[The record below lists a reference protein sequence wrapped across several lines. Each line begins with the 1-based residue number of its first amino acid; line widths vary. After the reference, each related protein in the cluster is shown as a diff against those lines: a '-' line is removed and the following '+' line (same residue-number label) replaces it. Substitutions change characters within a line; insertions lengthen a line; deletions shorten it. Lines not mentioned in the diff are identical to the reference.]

1 NYNGSDSFTYKVT
14 DRGDPDN
21 CGVPSTSCDA
31 AKTSTTKT
39 VSITVNPVNDAPV
52 ANDFSLSTNED
63 TAASVDLSAHVSDVE
78 TSNANL
84 TYTIVSGPTAGSL
97 SGSGG
102 SRTYTPNANFNG
114 SDSFTY
120 KVTDR
125 GDPDNCGVPSTS
137 CDAAK
142 TSTTKTVSITVNPVN
157 DQPTASASPANLTAL
172 NAINEDAAP
181 TTVALSGSDVETA
194 AGNLTFT
201 ITQEPT
207 HGTLKTGTTT
217 LHSSD
222 TFVGSPTDVTYQP
235 DANYNGSDS
244 FKFKVTDTGD
254 PAGCS
259 GSLPAC
265 DAPLASAVQT
275 VSITVN
281 PVNDPPTANDFPANT
296 NDDTAASV
304 DLAATAV
311 ALAASNAEL
320 AA

>member
-1 NYNGSDSFTYKVT
+1 TDNFNYKVT
-14 DRGDPDN
+14 DPGDP
-21 CGVPSTSCDA
+21 A
-31 AKTSTTKT
+31 AC
-39 VSITVNPVNDAPV
+39 
-52 ANDFSLSTNED
+52 
-63 TAASVDLSAHVSDVE
+63 
-78 TSNANL
+78 
-84 TYTIVSGPTAGSL
+84 AGSL
-97 SGSGG
+97 
-102 SRTYTPNANFNG
+102 PA
-114 SDSFTY
+114 
-120 KVTDR
+120 
-125 GDPDNCGVPSTS
+125 
-137 CDAAK
+137 CDAPLA
-142 TSTTKTVSITVNPVN
+142 SAVQTVSITVNPVN
-157 DQPTASASPANLTAL
+157 DQPTASASPANLTGL

-181 TTVALSGSDVETA
+181 TTVALSGSGVETA

-207 HGTLKTGTTT
+207 NGTLKKGTTT

-222 TFVGSPTDVTYQP
+222 TFVGSPSDVTYQP

-244 FKFKVTDTGD
+244 LKFKVTDTGD

>member
-84 TYTIVSGPTAGSL
+84 TYTIVSGPGRGSVC
-97 SGSGG
+97 SPGS
-102 SRTYTPNANFNG
+102 SRTYTPNAAFNG

-137 CDAAK
+137 CDASK
-142 TSTTKTVSITVNPVN
+142 TSATKTVSITSNP
-157 DQPTASASPANLTAL
+157 TRR
-172 NAINEDAAP
+172 
-181 TTVALSGSDVETA
+181 
-194 AGNLTFT
+194 
-201 ITQEPT
+201 
-207 HGTLKTGTTT
+207 
-217 LHSSD
+217 SSD
-222 TFVGSPTDVTYQP
+222 
-235 DANYNGSDS
+235 
-244 FKFKVTDTGD
+244 
-254 PAGCS
+254 
-259 GSLPAC
+259 L
-265 DAPLASAVQT
+265 
-275 VSITVN
+275 
-281 PVNDPPTANDFPANT
+281 NDFSLST
-296 NDDTAASV
+296 NEDTAASV
-304 DLAATAV
+304 DLSAHVSDVET
-311 ALAASNAEL
+311 SNANL
-320 AA
+320 TYTIVS